1 MTNPLL
7 TPFELPPF
15 SKILPEHV
23 VPAVTQ
29 ALNDCRE
36 NVERVVA
43 QGAPYTWE
51 NLCQPLAEV
60 DDVLGRIFSPVS
72 HLNSVKNSP
81 ELREAYE
88 QTLPL
93 LSEYSTWVGQHE
105 GLYKAYR
112 DLRDGD
118 HYATLNTAQK
128 KAVDNALRDF
138 ELSGIGL
145 PKEKQQRYGEI
156 ATRLSELGNQY
167 SNNVLDATMGW
178 TKLVTD
184 EAELAGMPESALAA
198 AKAQAEAKELEGYLL
213 TLDIPSYLP
222 VMTYCDNQ
230 ALREEMY
237 RAYSTRASDQGPNA
251 GKWDNSKV
259 MEEILALRHELA
271 QLLGFENY
279 AFKSLATK
287 MAENPQQVLDFLTDL
302 AKRARPQGEKE
313 LAQLRAFAKAEFGVD
328 ELQPWDIAYYSE
340 KQKQHLYS
348 ISDEQL
354 RPYFP
359 ENKAVNGLFEV
370 VKRIYGI
377 TAKERKD
384 VDVWHPDVRFFELYD
399 ENNELRGSFYLD
411 LYARENK
418 RGGAWM
424 DDCVGQ
430 MRKADGSLQKP
441 VAYLT
446 CNFNRPVNGKPAL
459 FTHDEVITLF
469 HEFGHGLHHMLTR
482 IETAGVSGISGVP
495 WDAVELPSQFME
507 NWCWEPEALA
517 FISGHYET
525 GEPLPKELLDKML
538 AAKNYQ
544 AALFILRQL
553 EFGLFDFRL
562 HAEFRPDQ
570 GAKILETLAE
580 IKKLVAVVPSPSW
593 GRFPH
598 AFSHIFAGGYAAGY
612 YSYLWADVLA
622 ADAFSRFE
630 EEGIFNRETGQ
641 SFLDNILSRG
651 GSEEPMDL
659 FKRFRGREPQLDA
672 MLEHYGIKA
681 DHSVKICLIDET
693 GTGDGALSVL
703 AARWG
708 LEHDE
713 DNLMALVLTPEHL
726 ELRKRDE
733 PKLGG
738 IFVDFVGGAM
748 AHRRKFGGGR
758 GEAVAKAV
766 GIKGDYLP
774 DVVDATAGLGRD
786 AFVLASVGCRVRM
799 LERNPVVAALLDDGL
814 ARGYADAEIGGW
826 LQERLQLIH
835 ASSLTALTDIT
846 PRPQVV
852 YLDPMFPHKQ
862 KSALVKKE
870 MRVFQSLV
878 GPDLD
883 ADGLLEP
890 ARLLATKRVVVKRPD
905 YAPPLANVATPNA
918 VVTKGH
924 RFDIYAGTPV

>member
-7 TPFELPPF
+7 TSFTLPPF
-15 SKILPEHV
+15 SAIQPEHV
-23 VPAVTQ
+23 VPAVEQ
-29 ALNDCRE
+29 ALQACRDV
-36 NVERVVA
+36 VEKVVA
-43 QGAPYTWE
+43 QGAPYTWD

-60 DDVLGRIFSPVS
+60 DDRLGRIFSPVS

-81 ELREAYE
+81 ELRQAYE

-105 GLYKAYR
+105 GLYQAYR
-112 DLRDGD
+112 NLKEGEN
-118 HYATLNTAQK
+118 YAQLSLAQK

-156 ATRLSELGNQY
+156 AARLSELGSTY

-178 TKLVTD
+178 SKLITD
-184 EAELAGMPESALAA
+184 ESELAGMPESAMAA
-198 AKAQAEAKELEGYLL
+198 AKAQAEAKGQEGWLL

-251 GKWDNSKV
+251 GKWDNGPI
-259 MEEILALRHELA
+259 MAEELALRHELA
-271 QLLGFENY
+271 QLLGFDSY
-279 AFKSLATK
+279 AHKSLATK
-287 MAENPQQVLDFLTDL
+287 MAQSPSQVIDFLTDL
-302 AKRARPQGEKE
+302 AQRARPQAEKE
-313 LAQLRAFAKAEFGVD
+313 LERLRAFAKQEHGID
-328 ELQPWDIAYYSE
+328 ELQPWDLTYYGE
-340 KQKQHLYS
+340 KQKQHLYA

-359 ENKAVNGLFEV
+359 EERAVNGLFEV

-377 TAKERKD
+377 SAKERKD
-384 VDVWHPDVRFFELYD
+384 VDVWHPDVRFFDLYD
-399 ENNELRGSFYLD
+399 EDGELRGSFYLD

-424 DDCVGQ
+424 DDCVGM

-459 FTHDEVITLF
+459 FTHDEVTTLF

-482 IETAGVSGISGVP
+482 VDVPGVSGISGVP

-525 GEPLPKELLDKML
+525 GEPLPQALLDKML

-562 HAEFRPDQ
+562 HTEFDPAK
-570 GAKILETLAE
+570 GAQILETLAE
-580 IKKLVAVVPSPSW
+580 VKKLVAVVPSPSW

-622 ADAFSRFE
+622 ADAYSRFE

-641 SFLDNILSRG
+641 SFLDNILTRG
-651 GSEEPMDL
+651 GAEEPMEL

-672 MLEHYGIKA
+672 MLEHYGIK
-681 DHSVKICLIDET
+681 
-693 GTGDGALSVL
+693 G
-703 AARWG
+703 
-708 LEHDE
+708 
-713 DNLMALVLTPEHL
+713 
-726 ELRKRDE
+726 
-733 PKLGG
+733 
-738 IFVDFVGGAM
+738 
-748 AHRRKFGGGR
+748 
-758 GEAVAKAV
+758 
-766 GIKGDYLP
+766 
-774 DVVDATAGLGRD
+774 
-786 AFVLASVGCRVRM
+786 
-799 LERNPVVAALLDDGL
+799 
-814 ARGYADAEIGGW
+814 
-826 LQERLQLIH
+826 
-835 ASSLTALTDIT
+835 
-846 PRPQVV
+846 
-852 YLDPMFPHKQ
+852 
-862 KSALVKKE
+862 
-870 MRVFQSLV
+870 
-878 GPDLD
+878 
-883 ADGLLEP
+883 
-890 ARLLATKRVVVKRPD
+890 
-905 YAPPLANVATPNA
+905 
-918 VVTKGH
+918 
-924 RFDIYAGTPV
+924 